1 MAETLRISYARLFDV
16 RVLHHFWLDDG
27 ATVFDAVTDDAA
39 RARRLQSYDARRIV
53 AVTPTRPTRELV
65 AGLRG
70 VFRATGLG
78 CFVALPEDT
87 QVPTDATFEFFL
99 SALDPDFATYTAL
112 GLRPRE
118 VVDVVEPDGDDGI
131 MHRFQ
136 SNVPTVSNATGA
148 ARGSGANRRLFLSRP
163 YPGSGD
169 AVEHLFASGG
179 DVAQLAQDPPN
190 PDVHILG
197 PTAQLPVYLH
207 QGDVQAIT
215 PPAGSTGAPARGVE
229 LFERAPR
236 TLVAVLRLEAG
247 LDPGHALS
255 FTTGGG
261 TARTPTRIFE
271 IHLPNRRTTW
281 QYRDRRDGSV
291 TRTETDVLPLT
302 HFGNAG
308 SRRKASRSAI
318 GVERSG
324 DRVTALVSDIY
335 T

>member
-27 ATVFDAVTDDAA
+27 ATVFDAITDDAA
-39 RARRLQSYDARRIV
+39 RARRLESYDARRIV
-53 AVTPTRPTRELV
+53 TVIPTTPTRALV

-70 VFRATGLG
+70 VFRVTGLG
-78 CFVALPEDT
+78 FFVAVPHDT
-87 QVPTDATFEFFL
+87 AVPSDATFEFFL
-99 SALDPDFATYTAL
+99 SATDPGFAAYTAL
-112 GLRPRE
+112 SLPPRE

-131 MHRFQ
+131 PHRFQ
-136 SNVPTVSNATGA
+136 GNVPTLSNATGA

-169 AVEHLFASGG
+169 AVEQLFSSGS
-179 DVAQLAQDPPN
+179 DVAQLTQDPPN
-190 PDVHILG
+190 PDAHTLG
-197 PTAQLPVYLH
+197 PAAQLPVYLH

-215 PPAGSTGAPARGVE
+215 PPPGSTGAPARGVE
-229 LFERAPR
+229 LFEQAPR
-236 TLVAVLRLEAG
+236 ALFAVARLEAG
-247 LDPGHALS
+247 LAPANAFS
-255 FTTGGG
+255 FTTAGG
-261 TARTPTRIFE
+261 TPRTPTRIFE
-271 IHLPNRRTTW
+271 IHLLNRWTTW
-281 QYRDRRDGSV
+281 RYRDRTDGSV

-308 SRRKASRSAI
+308 SDRKASRSVI

-335 T
+335 V